1 MVVMHSN
8 NSDFEAKII
17 LERLQQHFKPHTPAR
32 YAILIVDDP
41 FERSYNFFFNIY
53 RPPQLPHSIPLRRIT
68 IYDLEFLEAIVG
80 KIRQKYGFTFI
91 FRNFKQ
97 QRWPSNFQLISKK
110 G

>member
-17 LERLQQHFKPHTPAR
+17 IERLHQYFKPHTLAR
-32 YAILIVDDP
+32 YTILIVDDP
-41 FERSYNFFFNIY
+41 FEHSYNFFFNIY
-53 RPPQLPHSIPLRRIT
+53 RTPQLPHSIPLRRIK
-68 IYDLEFLEAIVG
+68 IYDLEFLEAVVV
-80 KIRQKYGFTFI
+80 KIRQNYGFTFI
-91 FRNFKQ
+91 FRNFKR